1 MTPAQKIVAT
11 SAVLILLGV
20 FITSDFDW
28 LHGKKDKKEKK
39 DAMAGADGTNP
50 DPYMMLEVNVNEF
63 PNASGKGS
71 CLTLNDLTK
80 K

>member
-28 LHGKKDKKEKK
+28 LYGKKEKK
-39 DAMAGADGTNP
+39 EGMASADGTNP
-50 DPYMMLEVNVNEF
+50 DPYMMLEVNINEF
-63 PNASGKGS
+63 PNASGNQN

>member
-28 LHGKKDKKEKK
+28 LHGKKDKPK
-39 DAMAGADGTNP
+39 DGNANADGTNP
-50 DPYMMLEVNVNEF
+50 DPYMMLEVNINDF
-63 PNASGKGS
+63 PNASGKGNS
-71 CLTLNDLTK
+71 LTINDLTK